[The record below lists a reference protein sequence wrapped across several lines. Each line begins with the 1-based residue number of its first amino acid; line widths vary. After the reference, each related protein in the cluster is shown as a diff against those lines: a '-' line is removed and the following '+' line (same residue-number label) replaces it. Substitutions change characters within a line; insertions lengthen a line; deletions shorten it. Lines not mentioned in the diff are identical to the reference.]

1 MGQRR
6 MYFHVQCDRC
16 KAFTEASS
24 TNASNAP
31 GIPIGWSER
40 SVGPAWAM
48 GAAPESVVLCRKCV
62 EAVDARMG
70 RAWHEAIETPP
81 RQGKA
86 SDA

>member
-1 MGQRR
+1 MPRR

-16 KAFTEASS
+16 RTYTDASS
-24 TNASNAP
+24 TNAANTP
-31 GIPIGWSER
+31 GLPVGWSER
-40 SVGPAWAM
+40 SVIPVWAM
-48 GAAPESVVLCRKCV
+48 GAAQEAVALCRNCT

-70 RAWHEAIETPP
+70 RAWHDAIETPP